1 MQKENPVK
9 HKESSSS
16 INKKFHLRENSLSGK
31 KSSSNAEK
39 LLTKNPPSKLYGITS
54 ENNKLD

>member
-16 INKKFHLRENSLSGK
+16 ASKKVSLRENSLSGK
-31 KSSSNAEK
+31 KRSSNAEK
-39 LLTKNPPSKLYGITS
+39 LLTKNPPSKLYSITS
-54 ENNKLD
+54 KK